1 MSEIIKQ
8 FLIYL
13 FPNFLLM
20 SAMLYGWHK
29 LLNRKIN
36 FKDPKLYITLIGV
49 IVVSIINH
57 ISVEKFVRIIL
68 LTVILMLFIKYF
80 QVFKS

>member
-68 LTVILMLFIKYF
+68 LTVILMLFIKF
-80 QVFKS
+80 LFK